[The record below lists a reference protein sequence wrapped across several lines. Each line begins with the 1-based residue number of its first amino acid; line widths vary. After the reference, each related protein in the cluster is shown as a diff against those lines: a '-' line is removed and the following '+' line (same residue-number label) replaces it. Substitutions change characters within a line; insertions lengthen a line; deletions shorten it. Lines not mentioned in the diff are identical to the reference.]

1 MMHRATEVSLDDW
14 LEREHRYVARHRTGE
29 NLRTDEPQGDV
40 AARSGRE
47 NYKSTSKY
55 LHELIQEARA
65 IRDEGFLAPQGS
77 DQEVQRLK
85 KKIEELEDRLA
96 QAKQQS
102 RDSVTIDDAAFLKQF
117 LTEEYQTFDEV
128 LQKVIESD
136 TLDELLREPVEDE
149 LYFLAAR
156 EEVEFEYGH
165 RWRLANGGGQ

>member
-1 MMHRATEVSLDDW
+1 MSIYTQVKLVTAQQAS
-14 LEREHRYVARHRTGE
+14 
-29 NLRTDEPQGDV
+29 N
-40 AARSGRE
+40 
-47 NYKSTSKY
+47 NSTSKY

-77 DQEVQRLK
+77 DQGVQRLE
-85 KKIEELEDRLA
+85 KKIGELEDRLA
-96 QAKQQS
+96 EANQQN

-136 TLDELLREPVEDE
+136 TVDELLREPIEDE

-156 EEVEFEYGH
+156 EEVEFEHGH
-165 RWRLANGGGQ
+165 GWRLANGGDR

>member
-1 MMHRATEVSLDDW
+1 
-14 LEREHRYVARHRTGE
+14 
-29 NLRTDEPQGDV
+29 V

-96 QAKQQS
+96 QARQQN
-102 RDSVTIDDAAFLKQF
+102 RESVTIDDAAFLKRV

-128 LQKVIESD
+128 LQKIVESE
-136 TLDELLREPVEDE
+136 TVDELLRGPVEDE

-156 EEVEFEYGH
+156 EEVTFEHGH
-165 RWRLANGGGQ
+165 DWRLADGGDE